1 MSVAGV
7 HYIIG
12 PSHSRV
18 VRLCFGREFGLARIG
33 QLHRALPVTGLL
45 GKANFLIGPRR
56 RARSAAGH
64 TTSEKSLKRYPGNA
78 LDSERRAI
86 YYQATPKPF
95 LACKAL
101 AKKKI

>member
-45 GKANFLIGPRR
+45 GKANFFDW
-56 RARSAAGH
+56 S
-64 TTSEKSLKRYPGNA
+64 
-78 LDSERRAI
+78 
-86 YYQATPKPF
+86 
-95 LACKAL
+95 
-101 AKKKI
+101 

>member
-33 QLHRALPVTGLL
+33 QLHCALPVTGLL

-78 LDSERRAI
+78 
-86 YYQATPKPF
+86 P
-95 LACKAL
+95 
-101 AKKKI
+101 

>member
-45 GKANFLIGPRR
+45 GKANFFFDW
-56 RARSAAGH
+56 S
-64 TTSEKSLKRYPGNA
+64 
-78 LDSERRAI
+78 
-86 YYQATPKPF
+86 
-95 LACKAL
+95 
-101 AKKKI
+101 